1 MAPFYLCDCVSLY
14 PAIPYCLFCDYSTIY
29 KYTNNMHM
37 HIDLSYMYTNIISTY
52 FLETKIISDFLIV
65 SKKLQSDGKAIVKMK
80 LNIIPTDT
88 ELVLRITVNGSNR
101 TQNFDFNIIKHEM
114 AQSITLTINSKR
126 MSTTLPQQV
135 SSMKLF
141 I

>member
-1 MAPFYLCDCVSLY
+1 
-14 PAIPYCLFCDYSTIY
+14 
-29 KYTNNMHM
+29 M

-52 FLETKIISDFLIV
+52 FLETKIISDFFMV